1 MADRL
6 NRPREAGR
14 RLASAVA
21 PEPLKRRHERWSTAR
36 FLRRANELNR
46 AYAAEHGLVV
56 KRGPFAGLEYP
67 PRFMADSGDV
77 VAKMLG
83 LYEMELREV
92 FEAWVAA
99 GFECIVDVGSAEGYF
114 AAGLALA
121 SPGTIVHAFDIDAEA
136 RARCSELAALNGVD
150 DRVIVGGRCGPAELE
165 RLVTGPTALLVDCEG
180 CETALLDPDAIP
192 ALRRCDVLVELHDF
206 IDPTISGRVV
216 PRFQATHEIT
226 VIDASGREDAH
237 APELDGLA
245 RRDRRLLL
253 SERRPTGMQWGRF
266 RPKPQG

>member
-1 MADRL
+1 MTPWLMR
-6 NRPREAGR
+6 GHR
-14 RLASAVA
+14 RARQLASALA

-36 FLRRANELNR
+36 FLSRANELNR

-83 LYEMELREV
+83 LYEVELREV
-92 FEAWVAA
+92 VEEWVAA
-99 GFECIVDVGSAEGYF
+99 RFERIVDVGSAEGYF
-114 AAGLALA
+114 AVGLALA
-121 SPGTIVHAFDIDAEA
+121 SPGTTVHAFDINPEA
-136 RARCSELAALNGVD
+136 RARCAELAALNGVD
-150 DRVIVGGRCGPAELE
+150 DRVVVGGRCGPAELE
-165 RLVTGPTALLVDCEG
+165 RLATGPTALLVDCEG
-180 CETALLDPDAIP
+180 CETELLDPDAIP

-216 PRFQATHEIT
+216 PRFEATHEIA
-226 VIDASGREDAH
+226 VIDARGREDAH

-245 RRDRRLLL
+245 PRDRRLLL
-253 SERRPTGMQWGRF
+253 GERRPAGMQWGRF
-266 RPKPQG
+266 RPTLQG